1 MTSPT
6 PQPQP
11 ATPLDVGAILADLQ
25 EQLDDLTAT
34 VQAQQQTLDRLAT
47 QLPGRG

>member
-6 PQPQP
+6 TPPP
-11 ATPLDVGAILADLQ
+11 AGMPLDVGAILADLQ

-34 VQAQQQTLDRLAT
+34 VAAQQQTIDRLA
-47 QLPGRG
+47 GRPAARG